1 MNPSK
6 SGEFFW
12 NTDGKIKKIEVK
24 VLTCGGICYWNI
36 DKEILAKNSISDAL
50 VKGLLHPTEYNLKYI
65 KLTMKLY
72 LAFPNE
78 MFYLGNRK
86 PLGGYTSPDYYKDI
100 IKDAL
105 QILNKEGSVKDKIQ
119 KVIPRFWD

>member
-12 NTDGKIKKIEVK
+12 NTDGKIKKIEV
-24 VLTCGGICYWNI
+24 LTYDGICYWNI

-50 VKGLLHPTEYNLKYI
+50 VKGLLDPTEYNLKYI

-86 PLGGYTSPDYYKDI
+86 PLGKYTSPDYYKDI

-105 QILNKEGSVKDKIQ
+105 QSFNKEGSVKDKIQ
-119 KVIPRFWD
+119 KVIPYFWD